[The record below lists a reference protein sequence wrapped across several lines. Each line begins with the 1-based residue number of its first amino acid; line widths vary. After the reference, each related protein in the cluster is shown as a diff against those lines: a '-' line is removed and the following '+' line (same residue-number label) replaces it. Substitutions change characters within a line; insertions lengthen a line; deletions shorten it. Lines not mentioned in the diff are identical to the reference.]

1 MGRPRLYT
9 VESVERALEHHCPG
23 RWSRQAV
30 GYVIATTGAGDVHLR
45 TLKEAYAYCIGAA
58 DAERRAEARAS

>member
-9 VESVERALEHHCPG
+9 VESVERALDVHARG

-30 GYVIATTGAGDVHLR
+30 GYVIESRGAGPVHLR

-58 DAERRAEARAS
+58 DVDLARQS